1 VLILVLALLVPVLVK
16 VGQRTVLQST
26 EGRVLNQVTDPA
38 AAGFQVITE
47 PTPTMLLVQTDAAG
61 VANGLT
67 VMSLTGDE
75 SGGMIFIPM
84 TTVLE
89 LPGIGNIPLDAAA
102 ARAGLDGLQKAVE
115 GVLGVGMAEVAVVDP
130 QSWADLVAPL
140 GTLDVQNPD
149 DVKVAG
155 PDGEKTIL
163 FPKGTVT
170 LTPADVSVYLQTLS
184 PGENDLNRLV
194 RHQAF
199 WEAWLRKV
207 GTSDDP
213 AVVPGESSSGL
224 GRFVRE
230 LAADRVDMAPLP
242 VKGASIPG
250 SDLAVY
256 LPVDEQVTS
265 LVARVVP
272 FPIGAPPGARPRV
285 RLLDGTGTLEHGIGA
300 VGTVVAAGGQ
310 VDQIGNA
317 DAFGAAVTTFEYSDD
332 ARLPEVERL
341 RAAFGVGEI
350 VKMSTEL
357 PAIDITIVLG
367 ADYAAQPPPTL
378 APVTTAVR

>member
-1 VLILVLALLVPVLVK
+1 
-16 VGQRTVLQST
+16 
-26 EGRVLNQVTDPA
+26 VLNQVTDPA
-38 AAGFQVITE
+38 APGFQIITE
-47 PTPTMLLVQTDAAG
+47 PTPTLLLVQTDAEG

-67 VMSLTGDE
+67 VMSLTGE
-75 SGGMIFIPM
+75 SSGGLIFIPM

-102 ARAGLDGLQKAVE
+102 ARAGLEGLQKAVE

-130 QSWADLVAPL
+130 QGWADLVAPL
-140 GTLDVQNPD
+140 GSLEVQNPD

-155 PDGEKTIL
+155 EGGEKVVL
-163 FPKGTVT
+163 FPKGPIT
-170 LTPADVSVYLQTLS
+170 LEPADVATYLETLS

-199 WEAWLRKV
+199 WDAWLRAV

-213 AVVPGESSSGL
+213 AVVPGESASGL

-230 LAADRVDMAPLP
+230 LGADRVDLGPLP

-285 RLLDGTGTLEHGIGA
+285 RLLDGTGTLDHGLGA

-317 DAFGAAVTTFEYSDD
+317 DAFDAAVTTFQYADD
-332 ARLPEVERL
+332 ARLPEVQRL
-341 RAAFGVGEI
+341 RDAFGLGEV
-350 VKMSTEL
+350 VKISTSQ
-357 PAIDITIVLG
+357 PAIDVTVVLG